1 MKNLVAIALVALVA
15 LVALLF
21 IERSKQQE
29 VPPENYGYS
38 PPTVEDRQQ
47 LFGAGEE
54 RTFSQAAPHLFTN
67 TK

>member
-15 LVALLF
+15 LLF
-21 IERSKQQE
+21 IELSKQQE
-29 VPPENYGYS
+29 VPHENYGYS

-54 RTFSQAAPHLFTN
+54 RTFSRAAPHLFTN